1 MWRRAWAP
9 PPAWL
14 RCARWLSVPAALKL
28 RPYQEKAIDA
38 LRDFLA
44 AKKGHPLAVLPP
56 GTGKSLIV
64 AELIRSTR
72 LANPTARILVL
83 TTSQELVSQ
92 NVAELER
99 WYPEEDDVGVYSAGL
114 GRRDASSMVLF
125 GTIQTLYNKIG
136 ELVPPPAPD
145 LLIIDEAHLVPRRGD
160 SMYGRFISDCLAAN
174 EECQIVGLTATP
186 FRMDSGQL
194 VETFR
199 DEDSLWAQVAFEY
212 TFEAA
217 VRDGFLCPLVSYEA
231 TNKLDVRELRRKD
244 NDFDVVE
251 LRELVKAHDTSEAVV
266 ELIARGRSR
275 ARWLVFCSGVDHTND
290 VTEQLQR
297 AGVAC
302 KAVLGDTPKPERD
315 DAIREFSTGNLRAL
329 VNNNILTTG
338 FNMPHIDLVALLR
351 PTLSAGLYLQMVGR
365 GARLADGKT
374 DCLVLDYG
382 GNIRRHGLLED
393 LRPKTPAA
401 MHADGNAPVKACGS
415 CGAMNHATRLKC
427 TNCGQPFPPRPPREL
442 KLDDYCLTLDQ
453 FSVKDLSFLRNH
465 KLGNRPT
472 LMVVYNCVN
481 ARGKKQVYREWV
493 CVEHRGEDN
502 KDKFALQKA
511 RDWWKARGGGELPA
525 TVDAAL
531 KQAPMLRKPS
541 IVKVVSGQFAQI
553 TPLDF
558 LS

>member
-1 MWRRAWAP
+1 MWRRLWAP
-9 PPAWL
+9 LPRWL
-14 RCARWLSVPAALKL
+14 PRARWLSVSAALKL

-72 LANPTARILVL
+72 VANPTARIFVL

-99 WYPEEDDVGVYSAGL
+99 WYPEEDEVGIYSAGL

-125 GTIQTLYNKIG
+125 GTIQTMYNKIG

-160 SMYGRFISDCLAAN
+160 SMYGRFIGDCLEAN
-174 EECQIVGLTATP
+174 EECQVVGLTATP
-186 FRMDSGQL
+186 FRMDSGPL

-199 DEDSLWAQVAFEY
+199 DEDALWAKVAFEY

-217 VRDGFLCPLVSYEA
+217 VADGYLCPLVSHEA
-231 TNKLDVRELRRKD
+231 ASKLDVSQVRRKG
-244 NDFDVVE
+244 NDFDDVE
-251 LRELVKAHDTSEAVV
+251 LRDLVKEHDTCAAVA
-266 ELIARGRSR
+266 ELLGRGHHRS
-275 ARWLVFCSGVDHTND
+275 RWLVFCSGVDHTLD
-290 VTEQLQR
+290 VTDQLQR
-297 AGVAC
+297 AGVPC
-302 KAVLGDTPKPERD
+302 KAVLGDTPKQERD
-315 DAIREFSTGNLRAL
+315 AAISEFGDGNLRAL

-338 FNMPHIDLVALLR
+338 FNMPRIELIALLR
-351 PTLSAGLYLQMVGR
+351 PTLSAGLYMQMVGR
-365 GARLADGKT
+365 GARIAEGKA

-393 LRPKTPAA
+393 LRPKTPAET
-401 MHADGNAPVKACGS
+401 HADGDAPVKACEA
-415 CGAMNHATRLKC
+415 CGAMNHAARSAC
-427 TNCGQPFPPRPPREL
+427 THCGEHFPARKVEVEPSSL
-442 KLDDYCLTLDQ
+442 ALDR
-453 FSVKDLSFLRNH
+453 FVVKDVSFLKNQ
-465 KLGNRPT
+465 KPGNRPT

-481 ARGKKQVYREWV
+481 AKGKKQMYREWV
-493 CVEHRGEDN
+493 CIEHRGADP
-502 KDKFALQKA
+502 KDKFALKKA
-511 RDWWKARGGGELPA
+511 RDWWKARGGGEPPG
-525 TVDAAL
+525 TVEAAL
-531 KQAPMLRKPS
+531 QQAPSLRKPS

-558 LS
+558 SN